1 MSLLHPNPIS
11 SVALQRERPQAIPLR
26 AVQHSRPWLCAG
38 ILGLADLAALGF
50 SSTVSLVG
58 WKHFADLLSLDF
70 YLRLWPVLLLFPA
83 AYAVAGLYPGFGR
96 NPVDELRKLSA
107 TTSTVY
113 AALAVTVFLL
123 KDAPAYSRAV
133 FLLGWAQTLVLAP
146 MARAA
151 VRGACARK
159 SWWGYPVAIVGEART
174 ARRIVETLEGQPEL
188 GLKPVAVF
196 DDPERA
202 ARLTDRGHT
211 GVRHV
216 ILDMAEM
223 PRHVALSFLNHCSDV
238 FPNVI
243 VVPDLAG
250 FSSLWVETRDM
261 SGVLGLEVHQ
271 RLLLPG
277 ARMIKRALDLAFVI
291 AGGVAVLP
299 LVAVIA
305 AAIKLN
311 SPGPVLYGQRRQGRG
326 GRDFIAWK
334 FRSMVANASQVL
346 EEHLKADPELRK
358 EWLETQK
365 LRRDPRI
372 TRVGRFLRRTSL
384 DELPQLWN
392 VLRGEMSLVG
402 PRPIV
407 ANEIARYGGDFALYK
422 KVRPGLTGMW
432 QVSGRSLLTYEQ
444 RIEHDAYY
452 IRNWSPW
459 LDLYILARTVTAVLL
474 ARGAY

>member
-1 MSLLHPNPIS
+1 MCAGLLGLSDVTALAASAVISLL
-11 SVALQRERPQAIPLR
+11 
-26 AVQHSRPWLCAG
+26 
-38 ILGLADLAALGF
+38 
-50 SSTVSLVG
+50 G
-58 WKHFADLLSLDF
+58 WSHFTDLLSLQF
-70 YLRLWPVLLLFPA
+70 YLHLWPVLLLFPA

-96 NPVDELRKLSA
+96 SPVDELRKLSA

-123 KDAPAYSRAV
+123 KDAPAYSRPV
-133 FLLGWAQTLVLAP
+133 FVLAWAQTLALAP
-146 MARAA
+146 LLRAA
-151 VRGACARK
+151 VRRVCARK
-159 SWWGYPVAIVGEART
+159 SWWGFPVAIVAEGKIAQ
-174 ARRIVETLEGQPEL
+174 RIVETLEEQPQL
-188 GLKPVAVF
+188 GLKAVAVF

-202 ARLTDRGHT
+202 VPLAQRAR
-211 GVRHV
+211 VRHV

-223 PRHVALSFLNHCSDV
+223 PRHVALSFFQHCSDL

-250 FSSLWVETRDM
+250 FSSLWVEARDL

-291 AGGVAVLP
+291 VGGVAALP
-299 LVAVIA
+299 CVALIA
-305 AAIKLN
+305 AAIKLT
-311 SPGPVLYGQRRQGRG
+311 SAGPVFYGQRRLGRG
-326 GRDFIAWK
+326 GRDFTAWK
-334 FRSMVANASQVL
+334 FRSMVANASQAL
-346 EEHLKADPELRK
+346 EQHLAANPELRQ

-372 TRVGRFLRRTSL
+372 TPVGRFLRRTSL

-392 VLRGEMSLVG
+392 IVRGEMSLVG

-407 ANEIARYGGDFALYK
+407 TEEIARYGGDFALYK
-422 KVRPGLTGMW
+422 KVRPGMTGMW
-432 QVSGRSLLTYEQ
+432 QVSGRNLLTYEQ
-444 RIEHDAYY
+444 RIGHDAYY